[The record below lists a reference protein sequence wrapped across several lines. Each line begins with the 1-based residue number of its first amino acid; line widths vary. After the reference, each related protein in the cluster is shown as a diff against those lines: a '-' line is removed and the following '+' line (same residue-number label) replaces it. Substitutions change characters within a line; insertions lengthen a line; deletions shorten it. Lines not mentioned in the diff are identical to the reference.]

1 MRAWSYVAFTR
12 KGERRTGSLVADSE
26 RSASDKL
33 KAEGLFPEKLTAQA
47 MRPKSRARRARL
59 DPDTRAVFTRQMAV
73 LLGSDLSAEAALD
86 AVIAANSTAALQ
98 TFATRMK
105 AALMDGYPLSQAIES
120 AGGGFARYYTSAIR
134 AGENSGDLAIV
145 FDQLA
150 EYMENAGANKSRIV
164 TALVYPAFVTAV
176 SLAACAILV
185 TTVAPEI
192 VAMFEVTGQELPALT
207 VTVLGISGWIQ
218 AHWAA
223 LLIAI
228 AALVAGFVAFLRYPA
243 TRDIWDG
250 AMLRLP
256 VVGRQMRL
264 GASAQYLRTLALV
277 LGSRQTVVDAVTSAA
292 DVMSIT
298 RFRNEAEAVIT
309 ALKSG
314 ESLSRSLERLTP
326 LPPVTRQ
333 LLAVGEDS
341 ARLPKMADR
350 SAMLVE
356 TWIRDETKRLTTI
369 LDPLLMMLVG
379 LLVLTIVLAILLPI
393 FDLQASITV

>member
-1 MRAWSYVAFTR
+1 MKAWSYVAFTR

-26 RSASDKL
+26 RGASDKL
-33 KAEGLFPEKLTAQA
+33 KAEGLFPEKLTPQTV
-47 MRPKSRARRARL
+47 RARTRGRRLRL
-59 DPDTRAVFTRQMAV
+59 DADTRAVFTRQMAV
-73 LLGSDLSAEAALD
+73 LLGSDLPAEAALD
-86 AVIAANSTAALQ
+86 AVIAANSSANLQ

-134 AGENSGDLAIV
+134 AGETSGDLAIV

-150 EYMENAGANKSRIV
+150 EYLEDSGATRSRIV

-192 VAMFEVTGQELPALT
+192 VAMFEVTGQPLPGLT
-207 VTVLGISGWIQ
+207 VAVLAVSGWIET
-218 AHWAA
+218 HWAA
-223 LLIAI
+223 LLIGL
-228 AALVAGFVAFLRYPA
+228 AALVAGFIVFLRYPP
-243 TRDIWDG
+243 TRDLWDA

-277 LGSRQTVVDAVTSAA
+277 LGSRQTVLDAVTSAA
-292 DVMSIT
+292 DVMTVT
-298 RFRNEAEAVIT
+298 RFRAEAEAAVE
-309 ALKSG
+309 ALRRG
-314 ESLSRSLERLTP
+314 ESLSHALERLTP

-333 LLAVGEDS
+333 LLAVGEQS

-350 SAMLVE
+350 SAVLVE

-369 LDPLLMMLVG
+369 LDPLLMMVVG
-379 LLVLTIVLAILLPI
+379 MLVLTIVLAILLPI
-393 FDLQASITV
+393 FDLQASIG